1 MDKPTWD
8 KIKKDL
14 NAMPVR
20 EKLLYLKEILKT
32 VKEKE
37 LAIEIDSELK
47 RAQEIIDNEE
57 SPKEAQPLK
66 VQETEPQKRNRETLE
81 GELLSTK
88 PQEPAGN
95 RYGIVQELEK
105 NGRNPDSLYE
115 QKPYESSN
123 RLYESPAKVEMMEE
137 SERRLEEHSSTRSDS
152 TLEQGSISKKDRMM
166 YLR

>member
-1 MDKPTWD
+1 MDKETWG

-14 NAMPVR
+14 NSIPIR

-32 VKEKE
+32 VKEKD
-37 LAIEIDSELK
+37 LAIEIVNELRK
-47 RAQEIIDNEE
+47 AQEIIDNEE
-57 SPKEAQPLK
+57 VPNEAQPLK

-88 PQEPAGN
+88 SPELAGN

-105 NGRNPDSLYE
+105 DGRNTDTLYE
-115 QKPYESSN
+115 QKTYEPSN
-123 RLYESPAKVEMMEE
+123 KLYESPAQVEMMKE
-137 SERRLEEHSSTRSDS
+137 SERRLEEHSSTRRDS
-152 TLEQGSISKKDRMM
+152 VLEQESVNKKNRM